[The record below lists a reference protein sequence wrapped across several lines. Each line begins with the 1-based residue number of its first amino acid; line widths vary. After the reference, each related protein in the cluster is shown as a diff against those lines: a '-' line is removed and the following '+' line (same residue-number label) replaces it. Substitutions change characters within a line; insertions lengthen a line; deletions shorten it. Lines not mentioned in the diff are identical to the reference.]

1 MHSFPMHIVCCM
13 VSQGGAD
20 LQGHREGEVG
30 QSPCCILYAH
40 YTRNRVYVCAVC
52 EYICI

>member
-1 MHSFPMHIVCCM
+1 MHIVCCM

-20 LQGHREGEVG
+20 LQGRRGGRGNLHAAYYMHTIRATV
-30 QSPCCILYAH
+30 YM
-40 YTRNRVYVCAVC
+40 YVCAVC